1 MSVTAASYLAFF
13 FSPVNP
19 ATLLSTV
26 SADDYEAYE
35 WVQLTPII
43 KHFPLSICGFAC
55 FFLMI
60 INHPNTI
67 LLKCVKCDM

>member
-1 MSVTAASYLAFF
+1 MDAGVVSHVFTEIKRSCYVGRENAKKKNIYRERMSVTAASYLAFF

-35 WVQLTPII
+35 
-43 KHFPLSICGFAC
+43 
-55 FFLMI
+55 
-60 INHPNTI
+60 
-67 LLKCVKCDM
+67 

>member
-13 FSPVNP
+13 FSPVKP

-35 WVQLTPII
+35 
-43 KHFPLSICGFAC
+43 
-55 FFLMI
+55 
-60 INHPNTI
+60 
-67 LLKCVKCDM
+67 